1 MVGSLKSIRIAYA
14 PDGYS
19 ASARRM
25 PNIPIAKLL
34 LKRTDRRI
42 QARGPAVIDTGFDGG
57 VYPSLEA
64 VRVLEGMR
72 PKFVEPLFHPL
83 YGKIEAEIFELEAY
97 LLDEGN
103 EALALGSVYVYTPT
117 EPEYL
122 SDESL
127 IGREILNKH
136 KILLDG
142 PASSL
147 ELLRETG
154 KPS

>member
-1 MVGSLKSIRIAYA
+1 MKNIRTAYA

-19 ASARRM
+19 ASGRRM
-25 PNIPIAKLL
+25 PDIPVARLL

-57 VYPSLEA
+57 VYPSLGA
-64 VRVLEGMR
+64 VRVLEGFR
-72 PKFVEPLFHPL
+72 AKSVEPLFHPL
-83 YGKIEAEIFELEAY
+83 YGRVEAEVFEVDGYILLEG
-97 LLDEGN
+97 DEP
-103 EALALGSVYVYTPT
+103 LSLGSVYVYTPT

-127 IGREILNKH
+127 IGREILNQH

-147 ELLRETG
+147 ELFRQSPALHE
-154 KPS
+154 S